1 MLEIAES
8 DIGGARVRRTFTMGG
23 ERLFAGHMLTSEEVL
38 ALPLANRRALT
49 GSNYLEVW
57 PKAPN
62 AAPANAE
69 RHIVSN
75 GFGKFSVIVGHKLNE
90 HPLTK
95 DEAERLAKGD

>member
-23 ERLFAGHMLTSEEVL
+23 ERLFAGHMLTAEEVL

-62 AAPANAE
+62 APEGAE

-95 DEAERLAKGD
+95 EEAERLAKGD

>member
-1 MLEIAES
+1 MLEIADA
-8 DIGGARVRRTFTMGG
+8 DIGGAKVRRTFTIGA
-23 ERLFAGHMLTSEEVL
+23 RRVFAGDRLTAEELL

-49 GSNYLEVW
+49 DSNYIDVW

-62 AAPANAE
+62 GSPANAE

-95 DEAERLAKGD
+95 DEAERL